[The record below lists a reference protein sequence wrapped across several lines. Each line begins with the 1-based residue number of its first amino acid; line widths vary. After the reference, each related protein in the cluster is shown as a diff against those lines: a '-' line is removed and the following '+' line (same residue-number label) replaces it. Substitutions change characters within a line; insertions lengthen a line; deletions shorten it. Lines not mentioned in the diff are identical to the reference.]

1 MSRRRRRGRQ
11 FDGTAL
17 NLFTVAW
24 LCRAAW
30 RVWRGRAP
38 WQAAVKRAREL

>member
-1 MSRRRRRGRQ
+1 MRRRRRRRRW
-11 FDGTAL
+11 FDDTAL
-17 NLFTVAW
+17 SLFTLVW

-38 WQAAVKRAREL
+38 WQAVRRASGL